1 MTHKRSFD
9 EVLPLYERMIEAFME
24 IELKY
29 LIPDYDTAGKM
40 WQQKVF
46 ERYGKIDSIKRIE
59 MSAVYFDTA
68 DFILSDVETAF
79 RIRKEGDK
87 VVATVK
93 WGGYNEECLHEREE
107 INIPLASSY
116 DLGRPS
122 LHIFNESKKGQEL
135 IQLVGDRELVPI
147 METDFIRN
155 TMYIDTGKAIC
166 EAAMDVGKIVTH
178 VGNEDIIELEIE
190 LFSGDLKEI
199 ISIGKELQNEFGLIP
214 GEISKFGRGL
224 ELLKRYN

>member
-1 MTHKRSFD
+1 MTRTFHDPFVEES
-9 EVLPLYERMIEAFME
+9 IAFQPCGE
-24 IELKY
+24 
-29 LIPDYDTAGKM
+29 
-40 WQQKVF
+40 
-46 ERYGKIDSIKRIE
+46 
-59 MSAVYFDTA
+59 
-68 DFILSDVETAF
+68 
-79 RIRKEGDK
+79 
-87 VVATVK
+87 
-93 WGGYNEECLHEREE
+93 
-107 INIPLASSY
+107 
-116 DLGRPS
+116 
-122 LHIFNESKKGQEL
+122 KGQEL